1 MGWFGLQAASSKC
14 TAEMILGKQ
23 SVRTYCFL
31 KHSFK
36 MTVIHYVPT
45 QSTLN
50 YCSVTHEWEYFITQ
64 PSLKKKNGKKEKA
77 TGVQISQLMLILLLA
92 WITELMP
99 ALESWCGSC
108 KYLSL
113 IKKNQEIS
121 QKITFN
127 HHQQF
132 WTESGRRCHSH
143 HPQDFGLEVNH
154 PRTGQQGNEGASEGQ
169 LVKTAAQRGIFKKSI
184 HKSKK

>member
-14 TAEMILGKQ
+14 TAEMILSKQ

-64 PSLKKKNGKKEKA
+64 PSLKKKWEEGESYWSANITTYANFA
-77 TGVQISQLMLILLLA
+77 TSLNYRINACFRELKWQL
-92 WITELMP
+92 
-99 ALESWCGSC
+99 
-108 KYLSL
+108 
-113 IKKNQEIS
+113 
-121 QKITFN
+121 
-127 HHQQF
+127 
-132 WTESGRRCHSH
+132 
-143 HPQDFGLEVNH
+143 
-154 PRTGQQGNEGASEGQ
+154 
-169 LVKTAAQRGIFKKSI
+169 
-184 HKSKK
+184 